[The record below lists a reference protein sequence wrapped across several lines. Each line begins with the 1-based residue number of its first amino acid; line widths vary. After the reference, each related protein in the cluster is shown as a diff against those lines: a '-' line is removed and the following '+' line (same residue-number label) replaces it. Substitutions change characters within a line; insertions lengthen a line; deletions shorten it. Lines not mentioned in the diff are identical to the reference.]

1 MLSTR
6 KYFKMKDIISTFL
19 EMFIPYDLVFN
30 IIMVSPQE
38 DGECFLSGGFYWR
51 CYLGEKCYMAGGGHS
66 LLALGGH
73 LRYNSICISQEKST
87 CSFYELFMSHCVNLK
102 FQKLKT
108 HPKNL
113 VISYA
118 NSFVGSILDKLKI
131 PPKNSIS

>member
-1 MLSTR
+1 
-6 KYFKMKDIISTFL
+6 MKDIISTFL

-38 DGECFLSGGFYWR
+38 DGNVFSLGGFIEDAIW
-51 CYLGEKCYMAGGGHS
+51 HS

-102 FQKLKT
+102 FQKLKR

-131 PPKNSIS
+131 PQKNSLS